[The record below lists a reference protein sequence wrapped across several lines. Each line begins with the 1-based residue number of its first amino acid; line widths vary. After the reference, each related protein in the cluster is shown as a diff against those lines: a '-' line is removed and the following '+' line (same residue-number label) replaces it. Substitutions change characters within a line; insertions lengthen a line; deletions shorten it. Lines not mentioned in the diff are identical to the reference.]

1 MAEPGAAVS
10 VSRVFGHRPL
20 LPRRRWRR
28 AQSERRGSLSSW
40 FYHYFDLS
48 FLRAWRIT
56 CMKLLSREADV
67 SGSAEELVLGSVQPS
82 LAPASPSGLRLVG
95 LDRGRTWAVRRWGE
109 ESSPRDPVR
118 KDVETGAPSR
128 RWTCQG
134 HTVSSSRVRPDS
146 GHPPLSQSKFIWG
159 HNHHPSASSSPHIP
173 QRTLG
178 QMPLASPPGLGAGNC
193 HLEGAAPPGPLHTSS
208 PTKRAEPRHPQHHP
222 KKKQHENNLMLPN
235 AALIISPSNKI
246 CLQT

>member
-1 MAEPGAAVS
+1 MAEPGIAVS
-10 VSRVFGHRPL
+10 GSRVFGHRPL

-40 FYHYFDLS
+40 YYHYFDLS

-109 ESSPRDPVR
+109 ESSPSDPVR
-118 KDVETGAPSR
+118 KDVGTGAPSR

-134 HTVSSSRVRPDS
+134 HTVSSSRIRPDS
-146 GHPPLSQSKFIWG
+146 GPPAPVPEQVHLGSQPPSLCKLLSSHPTADSGTDAPRIPSGTGGWQLVTWRAQPLQV
-159 HNHHPSASSSPHIP
+159 PSTP
-173 QRTLG
+173 
-178 QMPLASPPGLGAGNC
+178 
-193 HLEGAAPPGPLHTSS
+193 AAPRSGQNPGTPSTI
-208 PTKRAEPRHPQHHP
+208 Q
-222 KKKQHENNLMLPN
+222 KKK
-235 AALIISPSNKI
+235 
-246 CLQT
+246 

>member
-1 MAEPGAAVS
+1 MAEPGATVS

-40 FYHYFDLS
+40 YYHYFDLS
-48 FLRAWRIT
+48 FLRAWRRT

-95 LDRGRTWAVRRWGE
+95 LDRGRTRAVRRWGE

-134 HTVSSSRVRPDS
+134 HTVSSSRIRPDS
-146 GHPPLSQSKFIWG
+146 GPPAPVPEQVHLGPQPPSLCKLLSSHPTADSGTDAPRIPSGTGGWQLSLGGRS
-159 HNHHPSASSSPHIP
+159 PS
-173 QRTLG
+173 R
-178 QMPLASPPGLGAGNC
+178 SPPHQQPHEAGRTQ
-193 HLEGAAPPGPLHTSS
+193 APPAPS
-208 PTKRAEPRHPQHHP
+208 
-222 KKKQHENNLMLPN
+222 KKKNENNLMLPN